1 MAHADRNQVR
11 AAYNKAQ
18 RLPSNTGH
26 SVSIDGTPNERARE
40 LGLDALKTVTI
51 GFAWLLQEAL
61 G

>member
-1 MAHADRNQVR
+1 MQQGSE
-11 AAYNKAQ
+11 AAFQY
-18 RLPSNTGH
+18 GH

-40 LGLDALKTVTI
+40 LGLDALKTVTM